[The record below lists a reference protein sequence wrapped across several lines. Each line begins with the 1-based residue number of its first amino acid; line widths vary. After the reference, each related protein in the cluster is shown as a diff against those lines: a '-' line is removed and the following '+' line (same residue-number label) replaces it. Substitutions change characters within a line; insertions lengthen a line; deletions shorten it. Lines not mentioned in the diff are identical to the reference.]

1 MQVVVFWYIPPHGGW
16 GLLRRQVSGGEK
28 LVAKLLGRK
37 KEVRKM
43 EILNGSIAVAACAL
57 FTGTASADLFMQET
71 PYLSGVDSPF
81 AGHAGWQVEDFE
93 DGFLNI
99 PGLSASAGRVRGPGD
114 NRDSVDGDDGFID
127 GWGTSGSSYIVNST
141 EARVD
146 FSFDIGEL
154 GDLPT
159 EAGLVFT
166 DGIPGG
172 TFIFKAWDADNNLIG
187 IMELTLGDD
196 ARDGGTAEDRFIGVT
211 SDLGISRIRLR
222 SMEGG
227 FELDHVQ
234 FGYGAIPAPGALALL
249 GMAGLASRRRR
260 RG

>member
-1 MQVVVFWYIPPHGGW
+1 M
-16 GLLRRQVSGGEK
+16 
-28 LVAKLLGRK
+28 
-37 KEVRKM
+37 RKM
-43 EILNGSIAVAACAL
+43 EIVGGSIAAAVCAIVAS
-57 FTGTASADLFMQET
+57 TASADLFMMET
-71 PYLSGVDSPF
+71 PYLSGLDSPF

-93 DGFLNI
+93 DGLLNI
-99 PGLSASAGRVRGPGD
+99 PGLSASVGRVRGPSD
-114 NRDSVDGDDGFID
+114 IRDSVDGDDGFID
-127 GWGTSGSSYIVNST
+127 GWGNDGYSYAINAS

-154 GDLPT
+154 GKLPT

-166 DGIPGG
+166 DGVANG

-187 IMELTLGDD
+187 TMELVLGDG
-196 ARDGGTAEDRFIGVT
+196 ARDGGTAEDRFIGVV

-222 SMEGG
+222 AMEGG

-234 FGYGAIPAPGALALL
+234 FAYGAVPAPGALALL
-249 GMAGLASRRRR
+249 GLAGIASRRRR